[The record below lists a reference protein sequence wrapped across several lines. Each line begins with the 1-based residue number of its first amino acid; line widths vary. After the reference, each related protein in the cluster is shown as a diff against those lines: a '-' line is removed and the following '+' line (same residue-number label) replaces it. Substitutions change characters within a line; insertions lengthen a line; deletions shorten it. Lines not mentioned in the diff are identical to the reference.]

1 MRKRVNSRKLPL
13 VLLLVHSQKQNLKL
27 WSFEN
32 RWTEQPCNLIQSNPS
47 TSQEKI
53 IHWTLEN
60 YSKPQRKKDTHTGKA
75 GWLFLGLLLETKREI
90 WCWEKEGLSSDG
102 STRAVVKIAISPVS
116 YLLCWTLLQPRVLF
130 ASPKFINRQII
141 AYKRARETFVGYLH
155 IMGLF

>member
-47 TSQEKI
+47 TSQEKT

-60 YSKPQRKKDTHTGKA
+60 YSKPQRKKRYTYRKSRVTLPRSSSRDEARNLMLRERRFELRRKHKSSSQNSHPPC
-75 GWLFLGLLLETKREI
+75 LLPSLLNT
-90 WCWEKEGLSSDG
+90 SST
-102 STRAVVKIAISPVS
+102 SSSFCFT
-116 YLLCWTLLQPRVLF
+116 Q
-130 ASPKFINRQII
+130 INRQII

-155 IMGLF
+155 IMGQF